1 MKGASSPMNSAARGS
16 GDCFATLGIGP
27 TGDVRAI
34 KRAYAGI
41 LKTIDLAADPDRF
54 ARLRADY
61 ELALERAPR
70 LAGTPPPPA
79 VSIAPD
85 ANSAPLPAARPAQTS
100 APEGDGNAPSDPAPV
115 APRWHLGDT
124 HPRDR
129 LRNPPK
135 PLADIDNSAGSR
147 PSLPAAGMPPLLSP
161 PRGSARHAPRFSQ
174 DDDGESDAIA
184 ALLNDF
190 TPDRARL
197 LDAGLL
203 RYGWDRVGTDLRG
216 FGRHESWLT
225 RLLEER
231 ARWQAIAPRQRRKP
245 EALLARVAAAPP
257 ENRVGDLYRWRLL
270 TETLESFPLW
280 TSFVA
285 GSFRLDEWREM
296 ATRAALW
303 KRIAVRSRQ
312 RPLLPLL
319 LMWILMTF
327 LSVSLSNT
335 LSTEAMVPLMVFF
348 GAVQLVLMMLMAAA
362 FAGAVLRRIRPKPS

>member
-16 GDCFATLGIGP
+16 GDCFATLGIAP

-41 LKTIDLAADPDRF
+41 LKTIDLAADPERF

-70 LAGTPPPPA
+70 LAGTPPPSAAP
-79 VSIAPD
+79 IALG
-85 ANSAPLPAARPAQTS
+85 ATPAAQPEQTW
-100 APEGDGNAPSDPAPV
+100 APKHDVDAPPDPPPV

-124 HPRDR
+124 RPRDR

-135 PLADIDNSAGSR
+135 WLADIDNSVGR
-147 PSLPAAGMPPLLSP
+147 PCATPAMAMPPVLPA
-161 PRGSARHAPRFSQ
+161 PRGGTREAARFMQ

-184 ALLNDF
+184 ALLDDA

-203 RYGWDRVGTDLRG
+203 RYGWDKVGTDLAG
-216 FGRHESWLT
+216 FGRHQSWLT

-257 ENRVGDLYRWRLL
+257 KGSPLDLHRWQLL
-270 TETLESFPLW
+270 AETLQSFPLW
-280 TSFVA
+280 TAFVA
-285 GSFRLDEWREM
+285 GSHRLDEWEAM
-296 ATRAALW
+296 AAQAPLW
-303 KRIAVRSRQ
+303 KRGAVRSRQ
-312 RPLLPLL
+312 RPLLPLIGI
-319 LMWILMTF
+319 WILMTV
-327 LSVSLSNT
+327 LSGWLSNR
-335 LSTEAMVPLMVFF
+335 LSAEAAMPLMVFF

-362 FAGAVLRRIRPKPS
+362 FAGAVLRRIRPKPR